1 MDQALLL
8 GGSGD
13 VCAWRRGPQEPG
25 WDIESPHGWMLA
37 AQPRKVSTRSGL
49 RKGERPLNAVLAAF
63 QFQVKARVKSLA
75 FGPIR
80 RAHAL
85 SVRLRHRDTRPL
97 RHAPALQLKLRC
109 AEGWALRE

>member
-1 MDQALLL
+1 
-8 GGSGD
+8 
-13 VCAWRRGPQEPG
+13 
-25 WDIESPHGWMLA
+25 MLCSLRFKLVVRA
-37 AQPRKVSTRSGL
+37 RATVHKNST
-49 RKGERPLNAVLAAF
+49 VLWK
-63 QFQVKARVKSLA
+63 FQVKARVKSLA